1 MPEMLEYDH
10 EHEHRQWKR
19 SPIAE
24 GAFSKVRA
32 ESLAGKLDA
41 LDQRV
46 KELQYKQAQR
56 APALN
61 ANMRQV
67 LRTADDDMKPL
78 RKIVARIVSERPCSC
93 GWKEAVGS
101 DDPECWCKECGL
113 R

>member
-1 MPEMLEYDH
+1 MPDTL
-10 EHEHRQWKR
+10 EHEDDHGQRKWV
-19 SPIAE
+19 PAE
-24 GAFSKVRA
+24 GPISIQFN
-32 ESLAGKLDA
+32 SLSGKLDA
-41 LDQRV
+41 LDRRV
-46 KELQYKQAQR
+46 KELQRKQAQR
-56 APALN
+56 SPTLS